1 MTRINTVV
9 FDLGGV
15 LIEWD
20 PRHLY
25 RQLIPAD
32 EVDAFLDEIDFLTWN
47 HSCDAGLPWDDAV
60 AELSARHPHRA
71 DLIAAYPAQFA
82 SSLVGPY
89 DETVAILRQL
99 RASSVRLVALT
110 NWSAESFRHARE
122 RFDFLA
128 WFEGIVVSGEER
140 VAKPDPRIFAVLLE
154 RFGLDPAATLF
165 IDDAERNVAAARDA
179 GMHAV
184 VFTGADELRR
194 VLADAG
200 VLPISSASD
209 A

>member
-1 MTRINTVV
+1 MRARVEV
-9 FDLGGV
+9 CKCDLLGSRFTHHARDRF
-15 LIEWD
+15 E
-20 PRHLY
+20 
-25 RQLIPAD
+25 
-32 EVDAFLDEIDFLTWN
+32 FLD
-47 HSCDAGLPWDDAV
+47 
-60 AELSARHPHRA
+60 
-71 DLIAAYPAQFA
+71 
-82 SSLVGPY
+82 
-89 DETVAILRQL
+89 
-99 RASSVRLVALT
+99 
-110 NWSAESFRHARE
+110 
-122 RFDFLA
+122 